1 MKKLLIPICI
11 CLLVI
16 TTATAQQQKTGKPH
30 HKEHNRKEL
39 VKKLNLTP
47 TQQTQVKTINQNFKE
62 KTKALKANDNMTL
75 GEFKKQQQDL
85 KQQRKAAFTATL
97 TAQQKATLEQEK
109 INKQAEKKER
119 MAAHFEKMKTKLAL
133 TQQQEAQI
141 KTKQS
146 EIQQQVDVI
155 KNNNNLSQQQ
165 KREQIKALK
174 ENQKSYLKS
183 LLTVEQL
190 QKLEQRKRVKK

>member
-1 MKKLLIPICI
+1 
-11 CLLVI
+11 
-16 TTATAQQQKTGKPH
+16 
-30 HKEHNRKEL
+30 
-39 VKKLNLTP
+39 
-47 TQQTQVKTINQNFKE
+47 
-62 KTKALKANDNMTL
+62 
-75 GEFKKQQQDL
+75 
-85 KQQRKAAFTATL
+85 
-97 TAQQKATLEQEK
+97 
-109 INKQAEKKER
+109 